1 VFPLP
6 YADNFNKYPESQEA
20 AYFSDQ
26 IGTFEI
32 HTDAAA
38 PANKLMRQM
47 VPQLLIGW
55 SDKGSF
61 GPVTVIGMREWQDL
75 TMQVGGGKGEEYE
88 RKLKKKGICCLGNER
103 SVYSLAFFCTHV

>member
-1 VFPLP
+1 MFPLP
-6 YADNFNKYPESQEA
+6 YADNFNKYPESQKA
-20 AYFSDQ
+20 AYFYDQ

-88 RKLKKKGICCLGNER
+88 RKLKKKGICC
-103 SVYSLAFFCTHV
+103 